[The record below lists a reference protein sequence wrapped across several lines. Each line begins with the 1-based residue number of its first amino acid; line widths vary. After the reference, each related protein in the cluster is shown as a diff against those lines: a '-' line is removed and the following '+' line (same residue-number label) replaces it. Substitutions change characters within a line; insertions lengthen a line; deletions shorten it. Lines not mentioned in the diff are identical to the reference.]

1 MQRMNPRRDHSGS
14 SEWQLA
20 EAKNKFSEVYR
31 RAVTEGR
38 QRITKRGEDPVYVIS
53 ESELESI
60 EGKKPNFIEYLMN
73 SPKIDDLE
81 LPSRDWDQRDVE
93 L

>member
-1 MQRMNPRRDHSGS
+1 MQNVKHRRGHSDS
-14 SEWQLA
+14 TDWQLA

-38 QRITKRGEDPVYVIS
+38 QRITKRGEEPVYVIS

-93 L
+93 F